1 MRGRLPMP
9 AGKLPGNALEFGPVS
24 PALNRSPMKTSAFH
38 LATQRE
44 VPADAEIL
52 SHQLMLRTGMIRK
65 LTSGIYTW
73 TPLGLKVLRKVE
85 QVVREEM
92 DASGCLE
99 MLMPAVQPAELWQE
113 SGRWEAFGPQ
123 LLKMTDRAGR
133 EFAFGPT
140 HEEVITEFA
149 RAELRSYKQLPI
161 CFYQIQTKF
170 RDEIRPRFGVM
181 RAREFLMKDGYSFH
195 MDEACM
201 GQFYQVMFD
210 TYTRI
215 FERLGLNFKAVEA
228 DTGAIGGAVSHEFH
242 VLAESGED
250 QIAHVPGQ
258 RYAANVE
265 QAEAIACGERAPATE
280 SLRLIDTPQART
292 IAELVA
298 QFDVPIEKTVKT
310 LIVQGSLASGHR
322 LVALLIRGD
331 HELNVIK
338 ADKHPDVAS
347 PLRMASEEEIR
358 AAIGAG
364 PGSLGPFRLPI
375 PIIIDRQVERM
386 SDFAAGANIDGQHY
400 FGLNW
405 GRDMAVPAVADLR
418 NVAAGDP
425 AADGSGALELLRGI
439 EVGHIFQLGRKYSET
454 MNAVVMDENGRAVHP
469 AMGCY
474 GIGVSRI
481 VAAAI
486 EQNHDAA
493 GIIWPEPMAPFDV
506 VILPLNGHKSH
517 RVRELAERF
526 YDELRSAGLD
536 VLLDDRN
543 QRPGVMFAD
552 AELIGIPHQ
561 LVIGDRGLDQ
571 GMVEYRRRG
580 EEGREISIDEAV
592 RFLTGE

>member
-1 MRGRLPMP
+1 
-9 AGKLPGNALEFGPVS
+9 
-24 PALNRSPMKTSAFH
+24 MKISDFH
-38 LATQRE
+38 LVTQRE
-44 VPADAEIL
+44 VPADAEIV

-92 DASGCLE
+92 DASGSLE
-99 MLMPAVQPAELWQE
+99 MLMPSVQPSELWQE
-113 SGRWEAFGPQ
+113 SGRWDDFGPL
-123 LLKMTDRAGR
+123 LLKMSDRAGR

-149 RAELRSYKQLPI
+149 RAEVRSYKQLPV

-195 MDEACM
+195 MDEACL
-201 GQFYQVMFD
+201 GRFYQVMFD

-215 FERLGLNFKAVEA
+215 FKRLGLKFKAVEA

-242 VLAESGED
+242 VLADSGED
-250 QIAHVPGQ
+250 QIAHVPGSD
-258 RYAANVE
+258 YAANVE
-265 QAEAIACGERAPATE
+265 RAEAIAVGERAEPGE
-280 SLRLIDTPQART
+280 NLRLVDTPDART
-292 IAELVA
+292 IAELVE
-298 QFDVPIEKTVKT
+298 QFELPIEKTVKT
-310 LIVQGSLASGHR
+310 LVLEASRSSGHE
-322 LVALLIRGD
+322 LIAVLIRGD
-331 HELNVIK
+331 HELNSIK
-338 ADKHPDVAS
+338 AEKHPDIAS

-358 AAIGAG
+358 AAVGAG
-364 PGSLGPFRLPI
+364 PGSLGPFRLPL
-375 PIIIDRQVERM
+375 PCLVDRQVEVM

-405 GRDMAVPAVADLR
+405 GRDVALPKVADLR
-418 NVAAGDP
+418 NVVAGDP
-425 AADGSGALELLRGI
+425 AADGSGPLALLRGI
-439 EVGHIFQLGRKYSET
+439 EVGHIFQLGRKYSEA

-486 EQNHDAA
+486 EQNHDEA
-493 GIIWPEPMAPFDV
+493 GIIWPEPMTPFDV

-517 RVRELAERF
+517 RVRELSEQF
-526 YDELRSAGLD
+526 YDQLRAAGLE

-561 LVIGDRGLDQ
+561 LVIGDRGLDN
-571 GMVEYRRRG
+571 GVVEYRRRG
-580 EEGREISIDEAV
+580 GESREIAIGDAV
-592 RFLTGE
+592 GLLTES